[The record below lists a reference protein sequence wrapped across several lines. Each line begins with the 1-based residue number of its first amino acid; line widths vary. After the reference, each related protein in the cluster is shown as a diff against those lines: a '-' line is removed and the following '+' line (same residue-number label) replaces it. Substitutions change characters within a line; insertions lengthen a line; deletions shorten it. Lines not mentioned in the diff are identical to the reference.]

1 MFRINAGTQKKKIET
16 KESSNFLLLNM
27 RSVVCIMLLLLLTA
41 LNALESRA
49 FSVKTSTVRSNNT
62 KAENGN
68 GLTTIDVNKISLQEF
83 CVFANISDI
92 ECTCEKVPFFCLE
105 ARIFTCTRYWDRVEG
120 IFKVTVSAIG
130 VLGNAAVVL
139 IALKTWKSSGRFNKL
154 VALLALG
161 DLIFAVA
168 EIVTATPLLWTCK
181 WEYKTF
187 LCKFLK
193 GSVNAGAIFALC
205 MITIIALE
213 RYLAIVKP
221 FSRSRLKFELPFW
234 VWPLLATL
242 FSTASTI
249 PVLFVFKVTEDGIC
263 VEHWTE
269 GSKGSLI
276 YSWYLLIGTFVIP
289 MGIISYFYYC
299 IITKV
304 RENKFSL
311 QRTVNNSVILQQRNQ
326 TNRRVMYILVAIAI
340 AFFALVFPNRIIWVV
355 LDITG
360 TKNMPYSTFLV
371 WKYIALFPYLLH
383 VSVNPLIY
391 SFIDKRFQREILGL
405 LRVKRKSRSFGKAT
419 SSTESN
425 EQIVRGT
432 IVNSKALSKES
443 VL

>member
-1 MFRINAGTQKKKIET
+1 
-16 KESSNFLLLNM
+16 M
-27 RSVVCIMLLLLLTA
+27 RRVVCIMLLLLLMT
-41 LNALESRA
+41 LTTLESTA
-49 FSVKTSTVRSNNT
+49 FSIKASIVRSNNT
-62 KAENGN
+62 KIENGN
-68 GLTTIDVNKISLQEF
+68 APTTIDVSKLSLQEF
-83 CVFANISDI
+83 CVLANFTDI
-92 ECTCEKVPFFCLE
+92 ECTCEIFPIFCQE
-105 ARIFTCTRYWDRVEG
+105 RRIFFCTRYWDRVEG
-120 IFKVTVSAIG
+120 IVKVTVSTIG

-139 IALKTWKSSGRFNKL
+139 IALKTWKSSGKFNKL

-168 EIVTATPLLWTCK
+168 EIVTATPLFWTCK

-193 GSVNAGAIFALC
+193 SSINVGAIFALC

-234 VWPLLATL
+234 MWPLLATL
-242 FSTASTI
+242 FSTASVV
-249 PVLFVFKVTEDGIC
+249 PVLFVYKVNEDGIC
-263 VEHWTE
+263 VEHWAE

-276 YSWYLLIGTFVIP
+276 YSWYLLIGTFMIP

-299 IITKV
+299 VITKV
-304 RENKFSL
+304 RENTFSL

-326 TNRRVMYILVAIAI
+326 TNRRVMYILLAIAT

-360 TKNMPYSTFLV
+360 TENMSYSTFLV
-371 WKYIALFPYLLH
+371 WKYIAVFPYLFH
-383 VSVNPLIY
+383 VSVNPFIY

-405 LRVKRKSRSFGKAT
+405 VRAKRKSSSFGKAT
-419 SSTESN
+419 RSRESN
-425 EQIVRGT
+425 EQIVCGT
-432 IVNSKALSKES
+432 IVNSKALTKES